1 MILIRDVVEQA
12 MASGYLTLEAENE
25 LRRLLRR
32 KYDLEDLNAFL
43 ALQQA
48 AMSGRVRQQSRE
60 LLNVDK
66 VAC

>member
-48 AMSGRVRQQSRE
+48 AMSGKVKQESRE
-60 LLNVDK
+60 LLNLDK
-66 VAC
+66 IAC

>member
-1 MILIRDVVEQA
+1 MILIRDVVQQA

-25 LRRLLRR
+25 LRRLLSR